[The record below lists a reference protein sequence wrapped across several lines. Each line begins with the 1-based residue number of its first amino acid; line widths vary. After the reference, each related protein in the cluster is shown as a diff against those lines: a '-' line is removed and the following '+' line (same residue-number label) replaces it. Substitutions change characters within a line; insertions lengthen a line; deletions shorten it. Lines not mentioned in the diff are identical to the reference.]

1 MKDQEKPLGMIV
13 GKMMS
18 EMFRVLRK
26 RTNEQTEAKLTI
38 DQFGLLYF
46 INKEENEVI
55 QKDIADIM
63 CKDQSAILRMIDILE
78 EKELVRR
85 VIDKNDRRKNRLMVT
100 KKGERTIEQWLQIER
115 ELNKEL
121 LEGLVQ
127 SDLECFL
134 KVINHIQERSKSL
147 Y

>member
-13 GKMMS
+13 GKMLS

-63 CKDQSAILRMIDILE
+63 SKDQSAILRMIDTLE

-100 KKGERTIEQWLQIER
+100 KKGKRAIEQWLHIER
-115 ELNKEL
+115 ELSKEL
-121 LEGLVQ
+121 LEGAVQ
-127 SDLECFL
+127 SDLDCFL